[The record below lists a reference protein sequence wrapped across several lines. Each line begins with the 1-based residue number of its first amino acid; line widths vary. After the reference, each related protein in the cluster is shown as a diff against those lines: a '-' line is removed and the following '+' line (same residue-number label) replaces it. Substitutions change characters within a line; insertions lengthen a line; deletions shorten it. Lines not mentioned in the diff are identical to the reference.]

1 MSVPRRIA
9 TGITAAELA
18 RHALVVSGVERPEP
32 PADSI
37 TYRCGA
43 SIYVHKSEWRVACQK
58 AKRPTS
64 HCACNQAALP
74 LEREEA
80 A

>member
-1 MSVPRRIA
+1 MTAQRIA
-9 TGITAAELA
+9 SGVTAQQLA
-18 RHALVVSGVERPEP
+18 RHALEVSTTERPEP

-37 TYRCGA
+37 TYWCGA